1 MAHACLQR
9 SVLTPDQFV
18 KCKVSPSRLQ
28 RPKLLFLLRI
38 VTAVS
43 DTTGFAR
50 GLFDDTVGAEAVDVI
65 ANPSAYDKD
74 RVRRGKIEYF
84 DRLQQRICE
93 ALGEAQ
99 HPAAT
104 RAIITGGEAARTNV
118 MLQKLCQAAIVSR
131 GLPAPSSVQAA
142 GAYAHQPSSMFS
154 QQEPQLEHQHWQQLQ
169 MEQQRFHME
178 QEQRRIV
185 EQQRHIEQQ
194 RQETKRQ
201 RNMEQQR
208 LHMEEEQR
216 RISEQQRLY
225 QEQSPP
231 PPPVPEA
238 VPQRPSVGRDAH
250 SKLGRAMHK
259 LHGASVR
266 TATSVPL
273 TILCAVL
280 SSFTCVA
287 ASFSV

>member
-1 MAHACLQR
+1 M
-9 SVLTPDQFV
+9 LTPDQFA

-93 ALGEAQ
+93 AVGEAQ
-99 HPAAT
+99 HPAST

-131 GLPAPSSVQAA
+131 GTPAPSSVQAG
-142 GAYAHQPSSMFS
+142 GAYNHQPSLMYS
-154 QQEPQLEHQHWQQLQ
+154 QQELQLEQQHRQLQ

-178 QEQRRIV
+178 QEQRRIA
-185 EQQRHIEQQ
+185 EQQRQIEQQ
-194 RQETKRQ
+194 RQEIERQ
-201 RNMEQQR
+201 HIMEQ
-208 LHMEEEQR
+208 QR
-216 RISEQQRLY
+216 RISEQQHLY
-225 QEQSPP
+225 QEQSPTP
-231 PPPVPEA
+231 SPASIPAPVPES
-238 VPQRPSVGRDAH
+238 VPEHSTVKRDAH
-250 SKLGRAMHK
+250 SKLGHAMHK
-259 LHGASVR
+259 LRGAAVR
-266 TATSVPL
+266 TTRGLHSPL
-273 TILCAVL
+273 SAYCSVL
-280 SSFTCVA
+280 SRVLSPATQ
-287 ASFSV
+287 SELIK